1 MVMTGAKLVVAVV
14 LDEIVVIAVIGVLL
28 VRAVRNGDR
37 QLHGM
42 VVWRAGGML
51 DAIQYAGR

>member
-1 MVMTGAKLVVAVV
+1 MVMTGAKLVVVV
-14 LDEIVVIAVIGVLL
+14 ALAETVMIAVSGVVL

-37 QLHGM
+37 QLHRM
-42 VVWRAGGML
+42 FVWRVGGML